1 MATSVLEGVEIVWKF
16 LITSMPIREPW
27 VLLFLIPLLVGLLW
41 IIKKNFI
48 KFVKKEDRDEYIASK
63 RWIRRAVLVLRSL
76 TIIFL
81 VIALATPFHMAEKTI
96 DGDLEITLLVDR
108 SKSMEIFDQT
118 IADTLADDLEQF
130 VPTTTLDIATA
141 DNSPLG
147 DAILHNLQ
155 GGDNLL
161 IISDGNNNHG
171 RDLGDVMLLAQTL
184 GSTISA
190 VNLEPIKEDTSV
202 SIYGP
207 RTVIAGSEAEFT
219 IRIQQAGPSRSY
231 RVKIDVDGAVLAEQT
246 SSGSKTFTFR
256 KLMREG
262 YHKVTAQIFIDDENT
277 QNNKFLKTIH
287 SLPKPK
293 ILFVSSKESPM
304 LVKLRE
310 VYDVTTQG
318 DIATIGDHTA
328 VILNDMPYNQIG
340 PEATNR
346 LVDFVT
352 DGGGLMVIGGQASYD
367 RGGYK
372 GSYFESLLPAKTG
385 LGKSRPDR
393 KMNIVFAIDISGS
406 TGSGFAGVGTESKVS
421 VQKALAIRLIQDL
434 QDGDNVGIV
443 AFNAQGFVISPL
455 SKLGPKRQPLMARI
469 ASLVDDGGTYVD
481 SGISKAE
488 QLLLGAKGSKN
499 IIIFSDGVTF
509 APGEAMLRAQGAK
522 RGGITTYTVSVGEQ
536 SDADFMTELARAGG
550 GIHFKPDRSQHLKII
565 FGETPDPDDVEG
577 MNLIILNANHFITN
591 NITLEGEVS
600 GFNQVTPKA
609 SASNLVVTGS
619 GNPIITVW
627 RFGLGRVVTLASD
640 DGGKWAGTLLAKENS
655 KVLTRT
661 INWAIGDPTRN
672 KRSGVFAKDTY
683 LGESAEI
690 IVRSSQIPSA
700 YGVKFQKVD
709 DDLYRGIF
717 TPAKTGFFTFGPAQ
731 LAVNYPK
738 EYRDVGFN
746 PELADVVRVTGGQM
760 FEPDDLKGIL
770 EKTKTHAKRK
780 EIQETPLRWPFL
792 LGALVFFL
800 IEIVLRRVKEYMV
813 VGDEG

>member
-1 MATSVLEGVEIVWKF
+1 MATSVPEGIEIVLKF
-16 LITSMPIREPW
+16 LVTSMPIREPW
-27 VLLFLIPLLVGLLW
+27 LLLLLIPLLIGLFW
-41 IIKKNFI
+41 IMRKNFI
-48 KFVKKEDRDEYIASK
+48 KFVKKEDREEYVASK

-76 TIIFL
+76 VFIFL
-81 VIALATPFHMAEKTI
+81 VIALATPFHMAEKTV

-108 SKSMEIFDQT
+108 SASMEIFDKT
-118 IADTLADDLEQF
+118 IAGKLADDLEQF
-130 VPTTTLDIATA
+130 VPTTVLDIATA

-147 DAILHNLQ
+147 DGILNNLQ

-161 IISDGNNNHG
+161 IVSDGNNNHG

-184 GSTISA
+184 GSTVSA

-202 SIYGP
+202 SVFGS
-207 RTVIAGSEAEFT
+207 RTVITGSEAEFT
-219 IRIQQAGPSRSY
+219 VTVRQAGPPRRY
-231 RVKIDVDGAVLAEQT
+231 NMKIRVDGAVLAEQT
-246 SSGSKTFTFR
+246 SIGSKTFTFR
-256 KLMREG
+256 KLLGEG
-262 YHKVTAQIFIDDENT
+262 YHKVTAQIFIDDENA

-293 ILFVSSKESPM
+293 ILFVSNKESPM
-304 LVKLRE
+304 LMKLRE
-310 VYDVTTQG
+310 VYAVTTRG
-318 DIATIGDHTA
+318 DIGEIGDHTA

-340 PEATNR
+340 SDATDR

-385 LGKSRPDR
+385 LGDAKPDR
-393 KMNIVFAIDISGS
+393 KMNIVLAIDISGS
-406 TGSGFAGVGTESKVS
+406 TGSGFAGAGSESKVS

-434 QDGDNVGIV
+434 RDEDNVGIV
-443 AFNAQGFVISPL
+443 AFNAEGFVISPL
-455 SKLGPKRQPLMARI
+455 SKLGLKRQSITGRI

-499 IIIFSDGVTF
+499 IIVFSDGVTF
-509 APGEAMLRAQGAK
+509 APGEALLRAAGAK
-522 RGGITTYTVSVGEQ
+522 RGGITTYAVSVGEQ

-565 FGETPDPDDVEG
+565 FGDTPDPEDVDG
-577 MNLIILNANHFITN
+577 MNLVILNANHFITN
-591 NITLEGEVS
+591 NITLEGDVT

-627 RFGLGRVVTLASD
+627 RFGLGRVATLASD
-640 DGGKWAGTLLAKENS
+640 DGSKWAGVLLARENS

-683 LGESAEI
+683 LGGSAEI

-700 YGVKFQKVD
+700 YGVKFEKVD

-717 TPAKTGFFTFGPAQ
+717 IPDKTGFFTFGPAQ

-738 EYRDVGFN
+738 EYREVGVN
-746 PELADVVRVTGGQM
+746 PELEDLVRVTGGQM
-760 FEPDDLKGIL
+760 FDPSDIKGIL

-780 EIQETPLRWPFL
+780 EVQETPLRWPFL

-813 VGDEG
+813 VGGEG